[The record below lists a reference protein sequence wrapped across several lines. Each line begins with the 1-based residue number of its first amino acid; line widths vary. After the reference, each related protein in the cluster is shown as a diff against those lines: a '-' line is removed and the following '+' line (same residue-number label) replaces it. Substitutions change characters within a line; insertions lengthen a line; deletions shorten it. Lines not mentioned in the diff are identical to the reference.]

1 MADQAAGITL
11 KADVA
16 QIKTANTVLDTF
28 AQKSENTEQKVK
40 KLNDTLGKSKKVTG
54 DAAGGME
61 KLATESQ
68 RAADG
73 MTKQERLASRLG
85 MSTKNLG
92 FASRNAAFQLQDIA
106 VTLEMGM
113 PVHRVMLQQL
123 PQLTGEFGGLGNTLR
138 YVAGFLGPVGIG
150 LAAVTATLGVGVAI
164 TSRAENQVAAL
175 NKTLALSGNISGL
188 TANQILVLS
197 ENAERMGGSFRKTR
211 DTIQALAAAG
221 VRAGGDFGALA
232 KVVNDFAKVSSQP
245 IEDVV
250 AAVAKL
256 STDPVGGLRA
266 LADKYHVVNEAQI
279 QQVQSLVDAG
289 RETDAVALA
298 NKTAAASFTSMT
310 NEIKANMGTLER
322 SMNVVTSA
330 AKSMWDAILDVGR
343 AQSSN
348 ESEMKARES
357 LQRMTTAY
365 YAEMKAVNAAGGV
378 MTEAQKA
385 RINMLYS
392 ELVAQEKVVASLT
405 LRNRAERDNARAA
418 DESAKAN
425 EEANRTARDRAAFEK
440 EYATNA
446 KKRAD
451 EIARLNLLNKRGV
464 IDEKELAEAVKQ
476 VNERYKDPAPKKA
489 AAVRVDAGMKMLEVA
504 RSELAQLRE
513 SGKQIEANTSTQT
526 RTQRTQRAQA
536 ALNKLI
542 ADNEQLIAA
551 SKERALTAAEKQ
563 QLVEFGRVKEVREQ
577 IVEEAKLL
585 DAKEQQVKAHAQI
598 DAFVKNQNAELKATA
613 AGYALSTREAANLR
627 EELQLIDRLK
637 RVGANDTDIDKA
649 VSKLREVQEAQTGAN
664 ASLWD
669 GFSRGLKDSVDEMG
683 NGYTQ
688 MASLTKFTFS
698 AMQDTMNEFFET
710 GKLNAKDMVKSI
722 LSELIKLAT
731 SQAFKSIVSAFG
743 GDGGKNGLFGA
754 IFSGLT
760 KNADGGA
767 YAGGNLAAY
776 SGKVVSQPTFFSY
789 GVQAFAK
796 GAGLMGEAGPEAI
809 MPLKRGPD
817 GKLGVAASG
826 AGGGMVVTTNVYT
839 GTGKTDTS
847 VRGPDPRTAQA
858 FGKQITEAVK
868 SEIVKATKPG
878 GVLYKR

>member
-16 QIKTANTVLDTF
+16 QIRTANTVLDSF

-123 PQLTGEFGGLGNTLR
+123 PQLTGAFGGLGNTLR
-138 YVAGFLGPVGIG
+138 YVVGTLGPLGIG
-150 LAAVTATLGVGVAI
+150 IAALTATLGVGVAI

-221 VRAGGDFGALA
+221 VKAGGDFGALA

-513 SGKQIEANTSTQT
+513 SGKQIEANASTQT
-526 RTQRTQRAQA
+526 RTQRAQA

-688 MASLTKFTFS
+688 MTSLTKFTFG

-847 VRGPDPRTAQA
+847 VGGPDPRTAQA

-868 SEIVKATKPG
+868 AEIVKATKPG

>member
-16 QIKTANTVLDTF
+16 QIRTANTVLDSF
-28 AQKSENTEQKVK
+28 AQKSENTENKVK
-40 KLNDTLGKSKKVTG
+40 KLNDTLGKSKKVTS

-73 MTKQERLASRLG
+73 MTKQERLANRLG

-123 PQLTGEFGGLGNTLR
+123 PQLTGAFGGLGNTLR
-138 YVAGFLGPVGIG
+138 YVAGVLGPVGVG
-150 LAAVTATLGVGVAI
+150 LAALTATLGVGVAV
-164 TSRAENQVAAL
+164 TTRAENQVAAL

-197 ENAERMGGSFRKTR
+197 ENAERMGESFRKTR
-211 DTIQALAAAG
+211 DTIQLLAASGVKAG
-221 VRAGGDFGALA
+221 ADFGALA
-232 KVVNDFAKVSSQP
+232 KIVNDFAKVSSQP

-250 AAVAKL
+250 EAVAKL
-256 STDPVGGLRA
+256 SNDPVGGLRA
-266 LADKYHVVNEAQI
+266 LADKYHVITEAQI
-279 QQVQSLVDAG
+279 QQVQSLVDMG
-289 RETDAVALA
+289 RETEAVALA
-298 NKTAAASFTSMT
+298 NKTAAASFTTMT
-310 NEIKANMGTLER
+310 NDIKSNMGTLER
-322 SMNVVTSA
+322 SMNIVTSA

-357 LQRMTTAY
+357 LQRLTTAY

-513 SGKQIEANTSTQT
+513 SGKQIEANSSTQT
-526 RTQRTQRAQA
+526 RTQRAQA

-585 DAKEQQVKAHAQI
+585 DAKEKQVKAHAQI

-613 AGYALSTREAANLR
+613 AGYALSTREASNLR
-627 EELQLIDRLK
+627 EELQLIDRLR
-637 RVGANDTDIDKA
+637 RVGANDTDIDLA

-669 GFSRGLKDSVDEMG
+669 GFSRGLKDSVDDMG
-683 NGYTQ
+683 TGYAQ
-688 MASLTKFTFS
+688 MASLTKFTFG
-698 AMQDTMNEFFET
+698 AMQDSMNEFFET
-710 GKLNAKDMVKSI
+710 GKINAKDMVKSI

-743 GDGGKNGLFGA
+743 DDGGKNGLFGA

-817 GKLGVAASG
+817 GKLGVAAAG
-826 AGGGMVVTTNVYT
+826 VGGGMIVTTNVNM

-847 VRGPDPRTAQA
+847 VSGPDPRTAQA
-858 FGKQITEAVK
+858 FGKQITESVK
-868 SEIVKATKPG
+868 AEIVKATKPG

>member
-16 QIKTANTVLDTF
+16 QIRTANTVLDSF
-28 AQKSENTEQKVK
+28 AQKSENTENKVK
-40 KLNDTLGKSKKVTG
+40 KLNDTLGKSKKVTS

-61 KLATESQ
+61 KLANESQ

-73 MTKQERLASRLG
+73 MTKQERLANRLG

-123 PQLTGEFGGLGNTLR
+123 PQLTGAFGGFGNTLR
-138 YVAGFLGPVGIG
+138 YVAGVLGPVGIG
-150 LAAVTATLGVGVAI
+150 IAALTATLGVGVAI

-221 VRAGGDFGALA
+221 VKAGADFGALA
-232 KVVNDFAKVSSQP
+232 KTVNDFAKASSQP
-245 IEDVV
+245 IDDVV

-256 STDPVGGLRA
+256 SNDPVGGLRA
-266 LADKYHVVNEAQI
+266 LADKYHVVTEAQI
-279 QQVQSLVDAG
+279 QQVQSLVDMG

-298 NKTAAASFTSMT
+298 NKTAAASFTTMT
-310 NEIKANMGTLER
+310 NDIKANMGTLER

-365 YAEMKAVNAAGGV
+365 YAEMRAVNAAGGV

-405 LRNRAERDNARAA
+405 LRNRAERDSASAA
-418 DESAKAN
+418 DEAAKAN

-446 KKRAD
+446 TNAKRRAD

-464 IDEKELAEAVKQ
+464 INEKELAEAVKQ

-489 AAVRVDAGMKMLEVA
+489 AAVRVDAGLKMLEVA

-513 SGKQIEANTSTQT
+513 SGKQIEANASTQT
-526 RTQRTQRAQA
+526 RTQRAQA

-563 QLVEFGRVKEVREQ
+563 QMAEFESVKSVREQ

-585 DAKEQQVKAHAQI
+585 DAKEKQIKAHTQVV
-598 DAFVKNQNAELKATA
+598 AFVKNQNAELKATA

-627 EELQLIDRLK
+627 EELQLIDRLQ
-637 RVGANDTDIDKA
+637 RAGANDTDIDKA

-669 GFSRGLKDSVDEMG
+669 GFSRGLRDSVDEMG

-688 MASLTKFTFS
+688 MASLTKFTFG

-767 YAGGNLAAY
+767 YTGGNLAAY
-776 SGKVVSQPTFFSY
+776 SGQVVSQPTFFSY

-817 GKLGVAASG
+817 GKLGVAAAG
-826 AGGGMVVTTNVYT
+826 VGGGMIVTTNVNM

-847 VRGPDPRTAQA
+847 VSGPDPRTAQA
-858 FGKQITEAVK
+858 FGKQITESVK
-868 SEIVKATKPG
+868 AEIVKATKPG

>member
-16 QIKTANTVLDTF
+16 QIRTANTVLDSF
-28 AQKSENTEQKVK
+28 AQKSENTENKVK
-40 KLNDTLGKSKKVTG
+40 KLNNTLGNSKKVTS

-61 KLATESQ
+61 KLANESH

-73 MTKQERLASRLG
+73 MTKQERLANRLG

-123 PQLTGEFGGLGNTLR
+123 PQLTGAFGGFGNTLR

-150 LAAVTATLGVGVAI
+150 IAALTATLGVGVAI

-211 DTIQALAAAG
+211 DTIQALAAGVKAG
-221 VRAGGDFGALA
+221 ADFGTLA
-232 KVVNDFAKVSSQP
+232 KVVNDFAKASSQP

-279 QQVQSLVDAG
+279 QQVQSLVTAG
-289 RETDAVALA
+289 RETEAVALA
-298 NKTAAASFTSMT
+298 NKTAAASFTTMT
-310 NEIKANMGTLER
+310 NEIKSNMGTLER
-322 SMNVVTSA
+322 LMNVVTSA

-357 LQRMTTAY
+357 LQRLTTAY

-405 LRNRAERDNARAA
+405 LRNRAERDNASAA
-418 DESAKAN
+418 DAAAKAN

-446 KKRAD
+446 KRRAD

-489 AAVRVDAGMKMLEVA
+489 AAVRVDAGLKMLEVA

-513 SGKQIEANTSTQT
+513 SGKQIEANSSTQT
-526 RTQRTQRAQA
+526 RTQRAQA

-563 QLVEFGRVKEVREQ
+563 QMVEFGRVKEVREQ

-585 DAKEQQVKAHAQI
+585 DAKEKQVKAHAQI

-637 RVGANDTDIDKA
+637 RVGASDTDIDLA

-688 MASLTKFTFS
+688 MVSATKFTFG
-698 AMQDTMNEFFET
+698 AMMDTMNEFFET
-710 GKLNAKDMVKSI
+710 GKFNAKEMIKSI
-722 LSELIKLAT
+722 LSEFIKLAT
-731 SQAFKSIVSAFG
+731 SQAFKSVINAIG

-767 YAGGNLAAY
+767 YAGGNLSAY
-776 SGKVVSQPTFFSY
+776 SGQIVSQPTFFNY
-789 GVQAFAK
+789 GVKAFAN

-826 AGGGMVVTTNVYT
+826 AGGGIVVTTNVNM
-839 GTGKTDTS
+839 GTGQADTS
-847 VRGPDPRTAQA
+847 VKGTDPRMGQV

-868 SEIVKATKPG
+868 AEIVKATKPG

>member
-16 QIKTANTVLDTF
+16 QIRTANTVLDSF
-28 AQKSENTEQKVK
+28 AQKSENTENKVK

-73 MTKQERLASRLG
+73 MTKQERLANRLG

-123 PQLTGEFGGLGNTLR
+123 PQLTGAFGGFGNTLR

-211 DTIQALAAAG
+211 DTIQALTAAG
-221 VRAGGDFGALA
+221 VKAGGDFGALA

-279 QQVQSLVDAG
+279 QQVKSLVDAG

-357 LQRMTTAY
+357 LQRLTTAY

-418 DESAKAN
+418 DESAKAK

-476 VNERYKDPAPKKA
+476 VNERYKDPAR
-489 AAVRVDAGMKMLEVA
+489 AVRVDAGMKMLEVA

-513 SGKQIEANTSTQT
+513 SGKQIEANASTQT
-526 RTQRTQRAQA
+526 RTQRAQA

-563 QLVEFGRVKEVREQ
+563 QLVGFGRVKEVREQ

-731 SQAFKSIVSAFG
+731 SQAFKSIVGAFG
-743 GDGGKNGLFGA
+743 GGGKNGLFGA

-776 SGKVVSQPTFFSY
+776 SGKVVSRPTFFSY

-847 VRGPDPRTAQA
+847 VSGPDPRTAQA

-868 SEIVKATKPG
+868 AEIVKATKPG

>member
-16 QIKTANTVLDTF
+16 QIRTANTVLDSF
-28 AQKSENTEQKVK
+28 AQKSENTENKVK
-40 KLNDTLGKSKKVTG
+40 KLNNTLGNSKKVTS

-61 KLATESQ
+61 KLANESQ

-73 MTKQERLASRLG
+73 MTKQERLANRLG

-123 PQLTGEFGGLGNTLR
+123 PQLTGAFGGFGNTLR
-138 YVAGFLGPVGIG
+138 YVAGVLGPVGIG
-150 LAAVTATLGVGVAI
+150 IAALTATLGVGVAI

-211 DTIQALAAAG
+211 DTIQALAAGVKAG
-221 VRAGGDFGALA
+221 ADFGALA
-232 KVVNDFAKVSSQP
+232 KTVNDFAKASSQP
-245 IEDVV
+245 IDDVV

-256 STDPVGGLRA
+256 SNDPVGGLRA
-266 LADKYHVVNEAQI
+266 LADKYHVVTEAQV
-279 QQVQSLVDAG
+279 QQVQSLVDMG

-298 NKTAAASFTSMT
+298 NKTAAASFTTMT
-310 NEIKANMGTLER
+310 NDIKANMGTLER

-357 LQRMTTAY
+357 LQRLTTAY

-513 SGKQIEANTSTQT
+513 SGKQIEANASTQT
-526 RTQRTQRAQA
+526 RTQRAQA

-563 QLVEFGRVKEVREQ
+563 QMVEFGRVKEVREQ

-585 DAKEQQVKAHAQI
+585 DAKEKQVKAHAQI

-637 RVGANDTDIDKA
+637 RVGANDTDIDLA

-688 MASLTKFTFS
+688 MTSLTKFTFG

-776 SGKVVSQPTFFSY
+776 SGQVVSQPTFFSY

-817 GKLGVAASG
+817 GKLGVAAAG
-826 AGGGMVVTTNVYT
+826 VGGGMIVTTNVNM

-847 VRGPDPRTAQA
+847 VSGPDPRTAQA
-858 FGKQITEAVK
+858 FGKQITESVK
-868 SEIVKATKPG
+868 AEIVKATKPG

>member
-16 QIKTANTVLDTF
+16 QIRTANTVLDSF
-28 AQKSENTEQKVK
+28 AQKSENTENKVK
-40 KLNDTLGKSKKVTG
+40 KLNDTLGKSKKVTS

-61 KLATESQ
+61 KLANESQ

-73 MTKQERLASRLG
+73 MTKQERLANRLG

-123 PQLTGEFGGLGNTLR
+123 PQLTGAFGGLGNTLR
-138 YVAGFLGPVGIG
+138 YVAGF

-221 VRAGGDFGALA
+221 VKAGGDFGALA

-279 QQVQSLVDAG
+279 QQVQSLMTAG
-289 RETDAVALA
+289 RETEAVALA
-298 NKTAAASFTSMT
+298 NKTAAASFTTMT
-310 NEIKANMGTLER
+310 NDIKSSMGTLER

-357 LQRMTTAY
+357 LQRLTTAY

-392 ELVAQEKVVASLT
+392 EMVAQEKVVASLT
-405 LRNRAERDNARAA
+405 LRNRAERDNANAA
-418 DESAKAN
+418 EQSAKAN

-446 KKRAD
+446 KRRAD

-464 IDEKELAEAVKQ
+464 INEKELAEAVKQ

-489 AAVRVDAGMKMLEVA
+489 AAVRVDAGLKMLEVA

-513 SGKQIEANTSTQT
+513 SGKQIEANSSTQT
-526 RTQRTQRAQA
+526 RTQRAQA

-585 DAKEQQVKAHAQI
+585 DAKEKQVKAHAQI

-637 RVGANDTDIDKA
+637 RVGASDTDIDLA

-683 NGYTQ
+683 NCYTQ
-688 MASLTKFTFS
+688 MASLTKFTFG

-731 SQAFKSIVSAFG
+731 SQAFKSIVNAFG

-839 GTGKTDTS
+839 GSGKTDTS
-847 VRGPDPRTAQA
+847 VSGPDPRTAQA

-868 SEIVKATKPG
+868 AEIVKATKPG

>member
-16 QIKTANTVLDTF
+16 QIRTANTVLDSF
-28 AQKSENTEQKVK
+28 AQKSENTENKVK
-40 KLNDTLGKSKKVTG
+40 KLNDTLGKSKKVTS

-73 MTKQERLASRLG
+73 MTKQERLANRLG

-123 PQLTGEFGGLGNTLR
+123 PQLTGAFGGLGNTLR

-150 LAAVTATLGVGVAI
+150 LASVTATLGMGVAI

-211 DTIQALAAAG
+211 DTIQALAAG
-221 VRAGGDFGALA
+221 VKAGGDFGALA

-513 SGKQIEANTSTQT
+513 SGKQIEANASTQT
-526 RTQRTQRAQA
+526 RTQRAQA

-688 MASLTKFTFS
+688 MTSLTKFTFS

-767 YAGGNLAAY
+767 YSGGNLAAY

-839 GTGKTDTS
+839 GAGKTDTS
-847 VRGPDPRTAQA
+847 VSGPDPRTAQA

-868 SEIVKATKPG
+868 AEIVKATKPG